1 MPNHNSAFTFSF
13 TTEGYQGIN
22 YSSPPRAITFE
33 VESGE
38 LTVDELCSSFQDF
51 LKACGY
57 MLDNGTIEFVRFS
70 DEPDIREEDYNYEPA
85 QPEVQEDPNQQK
97 FDFANN
103 ENVDTTGYDP
113 TRGAV

>member
-1 MPNHNSAFTFSF
+1 MSNPSSAFTFSY
-13 TTEGYQGIN
+13 TTEGYRGIN

-57 MLDNGTIEFVRFS
+57 FLDNGTIEFVPFS
-70 DEPDIREEDYNYEPA
+70 DEPDIREEDYNYEST
-85 QPEVQEDPNQQK
+85 PEVQEDSNQLK
-97 FDFANN
+97 FHFANN
-103 ENVDTTGYDP
+103 ENIDTTGYEP
-113 TRGAV
+113 VKPANE

>member
-57 MLDNGTIEFVRFS
+57 MLDNGTIEFVPFS
-70 DEPDIREEDYNYEPA
+70 DSQISVRKIITMSRLNL
-85 QPEVQEDPNQQK
+85 K
-97 FDFANN
+97 FRKIQ
-103 ENVDTTGYDP
+103 TSKSLISPITK
-113 TRGAV
+113 T

>member
-13 TTEGYQGIN
+13 TTEGYHGIN

-38 LTVDELCSSFQDF
+38 LTVDELCSSFQ
-51 LKACGY
+51 
-57 MLDNGTIEFVRFS
+57 

-113 TRGAV
+113 THGAV